1 MKTINTFIIEK
12 LKINKDSKKVY
23 NAPTF
28 KIELPRCEDPYNDE
42 FDLNGPTWK
51 TLELPQHNLVIYND
65 FYRGQRPHLT
75 DICDLVGTIMA
86 FQDDYENF
94 DFKKDI
100 LYSSNDI
107 KDIVEWYFIN
117 IFKMDKKD
125 FPDNYEDIDDW
136 YDYITHDSS
145 INKKSG
151 LDNLYVLGEFYM
163 GLDYYY
169 NEERYKKS
177 TGKYINY
184 NNPKEM
190 LEKIVKAY
198 F

>member
-1 MKTINTFIIEK
+1 
-12 LKINKDSKKVY
+12 
-23 NAPTF
+23 
-28 KIELPRCEDPYNDE
+28 
-42 FDLNGPTWK
+42 
-51 TLELPQHNLVIYND
+51 
-65 FYRGQRPHLT
+65 
-75 DICDLVGTIMA
+75 MA